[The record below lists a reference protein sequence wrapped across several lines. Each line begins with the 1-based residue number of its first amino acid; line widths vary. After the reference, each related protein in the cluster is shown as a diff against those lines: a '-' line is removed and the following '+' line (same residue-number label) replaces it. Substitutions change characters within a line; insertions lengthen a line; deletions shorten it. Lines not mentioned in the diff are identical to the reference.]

1 MRVPIVVGLLLA
13 VLPLRTSNAQNDTT
27 IAAIDRI
34 FDRYRGTSTPGCAI
48 GAGRNGEV
56 LLTRAYG
63 MANLETGTPNT
74 SETIFHAASL
84 AKQVT
89 AMATMLLVRE
99 GKLSLDDDIRR
110 WLPELPA
117 YGHTI
122 TVRHLLTH
130 TSGLRDYIELLIFA
144 RGRFE
149 EDRITH
155 ADFLDILARQKSLN
169 FSPGTAYGYSNTG
182 YALLALLVQRVSGQ
196 SLRDFARERIFEPL
210 AMTSTQFRD
219 DVTALVPGRATGY
232 AERDGAW
239 RLSEPNYD
247 VYGPTNLLTT
257 VGDLLR
263 WLDNFAHP
271 TVGDSAI
278 VRQMAT
284 RAVLANGD
292 STDYGFGLGQTRFW
306 GPLVLEHEGSDP
318 GFRAW
323 SGHFPR
329 ERLSLAVL
337 CNTRSAN
344 AVSLGHDVAEVYL
357 GDEHR
362 PSPPYPAVTPDG
374 PVDSMAGQR
383 YAGVYFEPSRV
394 EVLELSWRE
403 GTLYTRPRGGR
414 RLLPVGPG
422 RFQLEGFPIL
432 YTFGPNPHSD
442 VVASSLEPGHH
453 PTTFEWRA
461 TNRVTPRPR
470 EVYTGEFFSQELN
483 ATYHISVDDSTI
495 SLRVGS
501 APPVRFQPAFQ
512 DTFTAGQLTVEF
524 MRRGNRVT
532 GFLLS
537 HPRALRIRFVRRGVR
552 ADASLSR

>member
-1 MRVPIVVGLLLA
+1 M
-13 VLPLRTSNAQNDTT
+13 
-27 IAAIDRI
+27 AIDRI
-34 FDRYRGTSTPGCAI
+34 FDRWRGTAGPGCAI
-48 GAGRNGEV
+48 GAGRDGQV
-56 LLTRAYG
+56 LATRAYG

-74 SETIFHAASL
+74 PETVFHAASL

-89 AMATMLLVRE
+89 AMATLLLVRD

-110 WLPELPA
+110 WLPDLPE

-130 TSGLRDYIELLIFA
+130 TSGLRDYIELLIFQ

-149 EDRITH
+149 EDRITQ
-155 ADFLDILARQKSLN
+155 ADLLDILHRQKSLN
-169 FSPGTAYGYSNTG
+169 FPPGTAFGYSNTG
-182 YALLALLVQRVSGQ
+182 YALLALLVQRISGQ
-196 SLRDFARERIFEPL
+196 PLRDFARERIFEPL
-210 AMTSTQFRD
+210 RMTRTQFRED
-219 DVTALVPGRATGY
+219 ATALVPGRAMGY

-247 VYGPTNLLTT
+247 VAGPTNLLTT

-263 WLDNFAHP
+263 WLDNYAQP
-271 TVGDSAI
+271 RVGDSAI
-278 VRQMAT
+278 VHQMAT

-323 SGHFPR
+323 SGHFPDQ
-329 ERLSLAVL
+329 RLSLAVL

-362 PSPPYPAVTPDG
+362 PSPPYPAVTPEG
-374 PVDSMAGQR
+374 PVDTLAGQH
-383 YAGVYFEPSRV
+383 YAGVYFEPSGA

-403 GTLYTRPRGGR
+403 GALYTRPRGGR

-422 RFQLEGFPIL
+422 RFQLEGLPIL

-461 TNRVTPRPR
+461 TNRVTPRSLAA
-470 EVYTGEFFSQELN
+470 YTGEYFSAELN
-483 ATYHISVDDSTI
+483 AAYQVSADDSTI
-495 SLRVGS
+495 ALKVGS
-501 APPVRFQPAFQ
+501 AHAIRFQPVFQ

-524 MRRGNRVT
+524 IRRGNRVT
-532 GFLLS
+532 GFRLS
-537 HPRALRIRFVRRGVR
+537 HPRALRIDFTR
-552 ADASLSR
+552 SR